1 MSLFDAKEAS
11 TFGLFRPKV
20 AQSIVA
26 QLIRGVAFLH
36 HENIVHGGM

>member
-11 TFGLFRPKV
+11 TFGLFRPRV
-20 AQSIVA
+20 AQSIIA

-36 HENIVHGGM
+36 EENVVHGGM